1 MCKKSATKRVSIKA
15 RSSKKEAQKEA
26 QKELHKELRGLSLR
40 EQAQHKQSAS
50 AQGIELPRAKRDR
63 AKDAFR
69 SSKKKKARAA
79 LKESK
84 PLSGKTL
91 TVGIPCYNSAEYMD
105 HAISSLLEGSNFAD
119 DLEVI
124 IVDDGSTKDNTWEK
138 AQEWEA
144 RYPHL
149 IKAIHQ
155 ENGGHGIAV
164 KTALEHAQGVYIKI
178 CDSDDWYDGQA
189 LLELL
194 GTLRNF
200 IECKVRVDLVVTN
213 YVYENETYGSQ
224 RVVDF
229 NFAIKKNKIIGWD
242 QLGHFG
248 YTQNLLMHSLCY
260 RVDVLR
266 ADGGLPMPAHTFYV
280 DNIYAYVPLPRVK
293 TLYYL
298 DVNLYRYFIGRE
310 DQSVNESVMISRL
323 DQQFRVTDIMIK
335 SHHLYDVE
343 SSELR
348 AYMLGYITLMM
359 AICTVFAK
367 LSGKP
372 EDKKKLRETWAELK
386 EFDLKMYRHARWS
399 LLGILGNIPSKV
411 GDVLTTNIYKA
422 VSKVVKFN

>member
-1 MCKKSATKRVSIKA
+1 MEKSADSKRKREERRAKA
-15 RSSKKEAQKEA
+15 MAKAN
-26 QKELHKELRGLSLR
+26 GLSLR
-40 EQAQHKQSAS
+40 EQAQNKQNATAHGEEIPAS
-50 AQGIELPRAKRDR
+50 KRDK
-63 AKDAFR
+63 AKGVFVSA
-69 SSKKKKARAA
+69 KKKAAKAA
-79 LKESK
+79 LKASK
-84 PLSGKTL
+84 PLTGKTL

-105 HAISSLLEGSNFAD
+105 HAISSLLEGSNFAE
-119 DLEVI
+119 DLEII

-138 AQEWEA
+138 AQEWQE
-144 RYPHL
+144 RYPH
-149 IKAIHQ
+149 IVRAIHQ
-155 ENGGHGIAV
+155 ENGGHGVAV
-164 KTALEHAQGVYIKI
+164 NTALENANGVYLKI

-200 IECKVRVDLVVTN
+200 LECNVRVDLVVTN

-224 RVVDF
+224 KVVDF

-266 ADGGLPMPAHTFYV
+266 ADGGLPMPPHTFYV
-280 DNIYAYVPLPRVK
+280 DNIYAYVPLPRIK

-298 DVNLYRYFIGRE
+298 DVDLYRYFIGRE

-343 SSELR
+343 SKELR

-359 AICTVFAK
+359 AICTVFTK
-367 LSGKP
+367 LSEKP
-372 EDKKKLRETWAELK
+372 ENYVKLKETWAELK
-386 EFDLKMYRHARWS
+386 SFDAKMYHHARWS
-399 LLGILGNIPSKV
+399 LLGILGNIPSKF
-411 GDVLTTNIYKA
+411 GDVLTRNIYKA